1 LLGAGWSG
9 SPLGSA
15 VCTPRFR
22 TTVESLPAPGTH
34 PEGNSKD
41 FTMLKFLFGKTFAL
55 TLLLAGFADWGFART
70 PRSPQEPAAPSQKN
84 EFVSSVTCSS
94 CHEDLFR
101 KFSRNPHQI
110 LETSEKR
117 GWKDQSCESC
127 HGPGQAHVDA
137 GDGSKVFAYP
147 RVSAKEAS
155 KNCLTCHAR
164 TETHAGRPTSL
175 HAKNQ
180 LTCTDCHSV
189 HQPKEPRYLLAEK
202 SDQLCISCHKETQAA
217 FAKPFRHRLQE
228 GAIRCVDCHAP
239 HGGLNP
245 RQMQTARGNE
255 AACARCHSDKRGP
268 FAFEHAA
275 MRLEGCMSC
284 HEPHGSVNPKM
295 LVRTQQHLLC
305 LECHSTA
312 PGILASQPPAFH
324 DLRSARFLNC
334 TTCHLKVHG
343 SNVNRFLLR

>member
-1 LLGAGWSG
+1 MLN
-9 SPLGSA
+9 
-15 VCTPRFR
+15 FR
-22 TTVESLPAPGTH
+22 
-34 PEGNSKD
+34 
-41 FTMLKFLFGKTFAL
+41 FGKPWAL
-55 TLLLAGFADWGFART
+55 TLFLAAFASLGFARSSQGT
-70 PRSPQEPAAPSQKN
+70 QDTAAVPPKN
-84 EFVSSVTCSS
+84 EYVSSATCSA
-94 CHEDLFR
+94 CHEDLAK

-110 LETSEKR
+110 LETSSKK

-137 GDGSKVFAYP
+137 GDGSKTFAFAK
-147 RVSAKEAS
+147 VSAREVS
-155 KNCLTCHAR
+155 KNCLTCHAK
-164 TETHAGRPTSL
+164 TEAHAGGPTSL
-175 HAKNQ
+175 HGKNQ
-180 LTCTDCHSV
+180 LACTDCHSV
-189 HQPKEPRYLLAEK
+189 HQPKETRHLLAEQ

-245 RQMQTARGNE
+245 RQMKTAHGNE
-255 AACARCHSDKRGP
+255 AACGRCHSDKRGP

-295 LVRTQQHLLC
+295 LVRSQQHLLC

-312 PGILASQPPAFH
+312 PNILASQPPAFH
-324 DLRSARFLNC
+324 DLRSARFQNC